1 MALTAQAS
9 ASSDYSNRFNA
20 LVDGLPSGILKN
32 RLSVCSSEPLR
43 VSEFSISHRGAP
55 LGYPE
60 HTQEGYLAAIEM
72 GAGSIE
78 CDVVL
83 TKDKQLVCR
92 HSQCDLHRT
101 TNILQT
107 DLSGSCV
114 EPFEPWKLG
123 SQASA
128 KCCASDITLSEFKS
142 LCGRADN
149 IDLKAGS
156 IDEYLKDRSTMG
168 TINQVGCGTLLSH
181 QESISLIGKHGRKYI
196 PELKKMDAV
205 SLRTMNLSLE
215 GYADLLLEEYRKIE
229 IEPSKVFLQSFDRRV
244 VDHWLARY
252 PDYASN
258 VVYLDGR
265 GRNPLFLP
273 SRRDMDKLFQQGLRY
288 IAPPIPMLLKQNDE
302 GNLRETAYAR
312 YANQSGL
319 KLITWTMESRLS
331 DIAGFSTQ
339 ESDRL
344 RVLDALAQRA
354 KVFGVFSDWPATVTR
369 YANCLGL

>member
-1 MALTAQAS
+1 LALTAQAS

-114 EPFEPWKLG
+114 EPFEASESG
-123 SQASA
+123 SNASA

-205 SLRTMNLSLE
+205 SLKTMNLSLE
-215 GYADLLLEEYRKIE
+215 DYADLLLQEYRKIE
-229 IEPSKVFLQSFDRRV
+229 VEPSKVFLQSFDRRV

-273 SRRDMDKLFQQGLRY
+273 SRRDMDKLFKQGLRY
-288 IAPPIPMLLKQNDE
+288 IAPPIPMLLKQDDE

-369 YANCLGL
+369 YANCMGL

>member
-1 MALTAQAS
+1 M
-9 ASSDYSNRFNA
+9 
-20 LVDGLPSGILKN
+20 
-32 RLSVCSSEPLR
+32 CSSEPLR
-43 VSEFSISHRGAP
+43 LSEFSISHRGAP

-107 DLSGSCV
+107 DLSDSCV
-114 EPFEPWKLG
+114 EPFEASESG
-123 SQASA
+123 SNASA

-156 IDEYLKDRSTMG
+156 IDEYLKDRPPLG

-181 QESISLIGKHGRKYI
+181 QESISLISKHGRKYI
-196 PELKKMDAV
+196 PELKKIDAV
-205 SLRTMNLSLE
+205 SLRAMGLSLE
-215 GYADLLLEEYRKIE
+215 DYADLLLEEYRNSE
-229 IEPSKVFLQSFDRRV
+229 VEASTVFPQSFDPRV
-244 VDHWLARY
+244 VDYWLNDH
-252 PDYASN
+252 PDFASN
-258 VVYLDGR
+258 VVFLDGR

-273 SRRDMDKLFQQGLRY
+273 SRRDMDKLFKQGLRY
-288 IAPPIPMLLKQNDE
+288 IAPPIPMLLKQDDE
-302 GNLRETAYAR
+302 GNLRETTYAR
-312 YANQSGL
+312 YATQSGL
-319 KLITWTMESRLS
+319 KLIAWTMESRLS
-331 DIAGFSTQ
+331 DIAGFSN
-339 ESDRL
+339 EDSDRL
-344 RVLDALAQRA
+344 LVLDALHRRAQ
-354 KVFGVFSDWPATVTR
+354 VSGVFSDWPATVTR
-369 YANCLGL
+369 YANCMGL

>member
-114 EPFEPWKLG
+114 EPFEASESG
-123 SQASA
+123 SNASA

-205 SLRTMNLSLE
+205 SLKTMNLSLE
-215 GYADLLLEEYRKIE
+215 DYADLLLQEYRKIE
-229 IEPSKVFLQSFDRRV
+229 VEPSKVFLQSFDRRV

-273 SRRDMDKLFQQGLRY
+273 SRRDMDKLFKQGLRY
-288 IAPPIPMLLKQNDE
+288 IAPPIPMLLKQDDE

-369 YANCLGL
+369 YANCMGL